1 MQIYDDIHARI
12 TCPPANVLEIVHPP
26 FGEVLRVRVD
36 KILLEP
42 VPYRDADCVE
52 PVLYHL
58 ADIVLRDPGLPVV
71 RKRLVSSLL
80 SESHHA
86 VELGLLPTTA
96 HVAPCRV
103 GHPRLDDKV
112 AAKVD
117 AADLVRSREPAFAG
131 GRCHIEDVC
140 ACGGE
145 DVSVDA
151 REPGKGY
158 RERGDEGEDGLH
170 IANNKA
176 LMEDPEADFLLGLAA
191 RSDPSVRFVG

>member
-12 TCPPANVLEIVHPP
+12 TCPPANVLKILHSPLW
-26 FGEVLRVRVD
+26 EVFRVRVD
-36 KILLEP
+36 KIFLEP
-42 VPYRDADCVE
+42 IPYWDADCVD

-58 ADIVLRDPGLPVV
+58 ADIVLRDPGPPVV
-71 RKRLVSSLL
+71 CKGLVSSLL
-80 SESHHA
+80 PESHHA

-96 HVAPCRV
+96 HIAPCRA

-117 AADLVRSREPAFAG
+117 AADLIRGREPAFAG

-140 ACGGE
+140 ACGGV

-151 REPGKGY
+151 REPGEGY
-158 RERGDEGEDGLH
+158 RERTEEGEDGLH
-170 IANNKA
+170 IANNSA
-176 LMEDPEADFLLGLAA
+176 LIEDPETDYLLGLAA
-191 RSDPSVRFVG
+191 RTDPSVRTVG